1 VEKVSQ
7 ANKDI
12 LLGLPQSQEKIVKL
26 SKSECVAIVQKLE
39 IETGQK
45 CEDIDKEAR
54 LKLLFELQEL
64 VQGVVEKLV
73 GILEV
78 HERLVSHV
86 DRLMTPH
93 MTPQMSQTSHKTE
106 ESD

>member
-1 VEKVSQ
+1 
-7 ANKDI
+7 
-12 LLGLPQSQEKIVKL
+12 
-26 SKSECVAIVQKLE
+26 LE

-78 HERLVSHV
+78 HEKLVSHV
-86 DRLMTPH
+86 DRLITPH
-93 MTPQMSQTSHKTE
+93 MSQTSHKTE